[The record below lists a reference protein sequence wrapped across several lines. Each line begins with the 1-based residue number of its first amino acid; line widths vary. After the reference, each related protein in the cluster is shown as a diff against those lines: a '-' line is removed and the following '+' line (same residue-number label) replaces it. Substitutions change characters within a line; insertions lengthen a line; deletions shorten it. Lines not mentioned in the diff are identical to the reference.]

1 MAVPAESVES
11 MGNNKS
17 KRNIRLLLEL
27 LQIMLGTICMALA
40 VNIIFEP
47 IGMVTGGISGLAIVV
62 QALTSGWKSGPIPVW
77 LTNFL
82 LNIPIFLAAMR
93 LKGREYIGK
102 TLFANLCFTAALFF
116 IPETDIQ
123 QKDYLLAAVVG
134 SVLNGC
140 GLGLVF
146 ARGYSTGGTD
156 LLGAIIHHYIPYYP
170 VGWCLFAL
178 DSMVI
183 LAGACLFGVYVAVY
197 AVIAVYLSAR
207 IMDAIVEGGKF
218 AKLAYVISD
227 EYEAIGNEI
236 MEKIGR
242 GATILDGKGMYTGK
256 DRKTLL
262 CVVNRKEIVELGKIA
277 HRHDKRAFV
286 IISDV
291 REVLGEGFVENRQ

>member
-1 MAVPAESVES
+1 MENRRS
-11 MGNNKS
+11 G
-17 KRNIRLLLEL
+17 RTIRENLLEL
-27 LQIMLGTICMALA
+27 LQIIVGTVCMAMA
-40 VNIIFEP
+40 VNIIFQP
-47 IGMVTGGISGLAIVV
+47 IGMVTGGVSGLAIVL
-62 QALTSGWKSGPIPVW
+62 QALSSQWKTGPIPIW

-82 LNIPIFLAAMR
+82 LNIPIFLAAVCV
-93 LKGREYIGK
+93 KGKGYIGK

-116 IPETDIQ
+116 IPQTDIA

-134 SVLNGC
+134 SVLNGT

-156 LLGAIIHHYIPYYP
+156 LLSAIIHHYIPYYP
-170 VGWCLFAL
+170 LGWILFAL
-178 DSMVI
+178 DSIVI
-183 LAGACLFGVYVAVY
+183 LTGACLFGINVAVY

-227 EYEAIGNEI
+227 EYEVIGKEI
-236 MEKIGR
+236 MERIGR
-242 GATILDGKGMYTGK
+242 GVTVLDGRGMYTGK
-256 DRKTLL
+256 SKKTLL
-262 CVVNRKEIVELGKIA
+262 CVVNKKEIVELSKIA
-277 HRHDKRAFV
+277 HDCDRRAFV